1 MAKIGFNNGILTA
14 LALDLPAQPK
24 FQAYNNV
31 PVANVTGDGTNFDIT
46 FNTVDYDIGGGFAS
60 PNYTLPQDGTYLF
73 NASIVLTGLTS
84 SHTSGQIYMKSSTG
98 ETQYGMRFNPWAMSD
113 GGNVAIEANGQFKG
127 SAGDQISLTVQVSN
141 GTKVVNIYGA
151 ALTSEPSSFQ
161 GILLN

>member
-1 MAKIGFNNGILTA
+1 MATVGYKNGNLTVVSSSSTT
-14 LALDLPAQPK
+14 QPQ
-24 FQAYNNV
+24 FQAYNNTS
-31 PVANVTGDGTNFDIT
+31 VANVTGDGTNFDIT

-98 ETQYGMRFNPWAMSD
+98 ETQYGMRFNPWEMSD
-113 GGNVAIEANGQFKG
+113 GGNVAIETNGQFKG

-161 GILLN
+161 GILLS